1 MSLSDDI
8 KTALQADAALV
19 ALLTGGIFNDVEEI
33 SRQNTAGAFDATTK
47 EIKPCALIK
56 YGTDT
61 RLRSGIVNSVNSPL
75 TIYFYQRQGYD
86 VIEPAME
93 IVFDLLS
100 EQKVGTNVWNI
111 EFDIAV
117 NQQRDTALD
126 CALGSLRFVAKR
138 LR

>member
-1 MSLSDDI
+1 MSLSSDI
-8 KTALQADAALV
+8 QYALEGNTTLMAV
-19 ALLTGGIFNDVEEI
+19 LTGGIHIDVEEI
-33 SRQNTAGAFDATTK
+33 SRQNTPSAFDSTTR

-56 YGTDT
+56 LGVES
-61 RLRSGIVNSVNSPL
+61 RLRSGIDNSVNTPL
-75 TIYFYQRQGYD
+75 VIYFYERQGYAN
-86 VIEPAME
+86 IEAAMSLTFAE
-93 IVFDLLS
+93 LN
-100 EQKVGTNVWNI
+100 EQKVGVNVWNI

>member
-19 ALLTGGIFNDVEEI
+19 ALLTGGIFNEVEEI

-47 EIKPCALIK
+47 ELKPCALIK

-61 RLRSGIVNSVNSPL
+61 RLRSGIANSVNSPV
-75 TIYFYQRQGYD
+75 TIYVYQRQGYD
-86 VIEPAME
+86 VIEPAMDK
-93 IVFDLLS
+93 IFTDLN
-100 EQKVGTNVWNI
+100 EKQIGTNVWNI